1 MVSGVQG
8 REKLKVFDLK
18 FSDGKRCRC
27 ISMEPDPD
35 EQVERSNVESIF
47 HPGYVTEMCRI
58 VAPPPEKLPW
68 KRDGSV
74 WRLHSFELQKLESGS
89 FRCTWPGSSIEGDKD
104 AISSAVREHWAE
116 GV

>member
-1 MVSGVQG
+1 MGCG
-8 REKLKVFDLK
+8 LKVFDLQ

-47 HPGYVTEMCRI
+47 HPGYVTEMRRI
-58 VAPPPEKLPW
+58 VAPPPERLPW
-68 KRDGSV
+68 KREADDRWS
-74 WRLHSFELQKLESGS
+74 LYSFELQRKGIGS
-89 FRCTWPGSSIEGDKD
+89 EKEFVLTWPGGILASKD
-104 AISSAVREHWAE
+104 SAVISSAVREHWAE